1 MGQRPPGRHSFCII
15 PPSSCQPARNS
26 TYWGLIKV
34 LPVIL
39 TVIVKKIVVVVV
51 VVVTR
56 VIIAVRSSN
65 SNSNNTQAADR
76 GFRVQTRYS
85 PEEISYSSQMCSI
98 VASKIGAAA
107 LYPEVVLGRQ
117 APMKAL
123 IWLQGWQETTAH
135 IHIGPRCCLHRM
147 LIHDIMLAL
156 SLSLPD
162 SVPLYVCVYVL
173 IHA

>member
-26 TYWGLIKV
+26 TYWGLVKV

-39 TVIVKKIVVVVV
+39 TVIVKKIVVVI
-51 VVVTR
+51 TR
-56 VIIAVRSSN
+56 AIIAVRRSN
-65 SNSNNTQAADR
+65 SNSNITRKLLTGGSVSRR
-76 GFRVQTRYS
+76 GIVL
-85 PEEISYSSQMCSI
+85 EISYSSQMCSI

-156 SLSLPD
+156 SLSLPG